1 MRYYS
6 GSTRNNSG
14 LSPGYAGLIPDLTG
28 LWYGDAMPE
37 TGSSHS
43 VNRTETLLNHE

>member
-6 GSTRNNSG
+6 RFVWNNSG
-14 LSPGYAGLIPDLTG
+14 LSPGYAGLMPDLTG

-37 TGSSHS
+37 TGSSYRG
-43 VNRTETLLNHE
+43 NRAETLLNHE